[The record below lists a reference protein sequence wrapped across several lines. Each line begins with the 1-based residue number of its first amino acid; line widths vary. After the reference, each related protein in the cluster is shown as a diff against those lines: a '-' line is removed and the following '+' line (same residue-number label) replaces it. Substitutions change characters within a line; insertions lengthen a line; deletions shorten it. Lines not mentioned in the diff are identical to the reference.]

1 MGIYSIAETSYAG
14 LQIAQAGIL
23 TTSQNIAGTTIDG
36 YSRRNANAI
45 MDALAPNSL
54 QLNGS
59 SFAIDGFTRQYSA
72 FIGAQLLGQKAK
84 SNYSDTLVQY
94 TAMLDHLVADEA
106 TSLTSALTNFFN
118 AMGSY
123 ATDPTNR
130 ALASGISGAA
140 NIVADRMSGMSSIVT
155 QLKTSTHNGLVDTI
169 KQANSL
175 LPELGRI
182 NQQIISA
189 TSPGNTAPSADLLDA
204 RDRILGQL
212 QQLVGGQSLINS
224 DQTATQLVN
233 GMPLVERTIANKL
246 SIATDK
252 KTLTLQ
258 FNPSNVVGAAN
269 PVQQPISDI
278 KGGQAGALLHLM
290 KDFVPSIEKRLDA
303 TAMAMVKIV
312 NSASQSAGDLSK
324 VPIFGF
330 KVGGNVYSNLSQ
342 GDFTSKIPAITSDID
357 LQNLYSS
364 LSNAI
369 DVSTNGTL
377 QLGNL
382 GAGSNSM
389 VTSIFAGGIAKA
401 GTYSFTAGVGDKE
414 NELTLSTIIDGKS
427 KVQTIKLADG
437 TLGSSQNLNFDQLG
451 LSIIVANPVAY
462 SVAADS
468 AIRTGQVYG
477 QTRTKVNTLT
487 VSRSTSPGTFTFSS
501 DDKGGLTLSGTING
515 SPASQRIQLSDGT
528 GNQMQYAFSQFGVTL
543 GITNLNFDTAAQ
555 IAQSLSSL
563 PNNTITVEAAIDSA
577 RTVASMIDGKNIIV
591 TGGASALQQYGL
603 TAANFV
609 SVAPANPL
617 DYMNGS
623 SPYISAESANQV
635 QRLSSVLGNS
645 VADLVTDVG
654 VQINTWNNAQSAD
667 TAVLKNLNE
676 QRNQVS
682 GVNLDEE
689 AANLLKYQQ
698 LYSASSKV
706 LQTGN
711 QMFNALISIMN

>member
-23 TTSQNIAGTTIDG
+23 TTSQNINGTSVDG
-36 YSRRNANAI
+36 YSRRNANVI

-72 FIGAQLLGQKAK
+72 LIGGQLLGQRAK
-84 SNYSDTLVQY
+84 SSYSDTLVQY
-94 TAMLDHLVADEA
+94 TSMIDHLVSDQA
-106 TSLTSALTNFFN
+106 TSLTSSLTNFFN

-130 ALASGISGAA
+130 ALAAGITGAA
-140 NIVADRMSGMSSIVT
+140 NIVSDRMAGMSSIIEK
-155 QLKTSTHNGLVDTI
+155 LKSSTHTGLVDTI

-189 TSPGNTAPSADLLDA
+189 TSPGNTSPSADLLDE
-204 RDRILGQL
+204 RDRILAQL

-233 GMPLVERTIANKL
+233 GLPLVERAIANKL
-246 SIATDK
+246 SIATDQ
-252 KTLTLQ
+252 KTITLQ
-258 FNPSNVVGAAN
+258 FNPSNIVGDAN
-269 PVQQPISDI
+269 PVQQRMTDI
-278 KGGQAGALLHLM
+278 TGGQAGALMTLM
-290 KDFVPSIEKRLDA
+290 NSFVPSIEKRLDA
-303 TAMAMVKIV
+303 TAMALVKIA
-312 NSASQSAGDLSK
+312 NGASQSAGDVSK

-330 KVGGNVYSNLSQ
+330 RVGGNTYSNLSQ
-342 GDFTSKIPAITSDID
+342 GDFTSQIPPIKSDTD
-357 LQNLYSS
+357 LLNLYSS
-364 LSNAI
+364 LSNAV

-382 GAGSNSM
+382 APNSNSR
-389 VTSIFAGGIAKA
+389 VDSIFAGGLAKA
-401 GTYSFTAGVGDKE
+401 ATYTLSAGVGSQSK
-414 NELTLSTIIDGKS
+414 ELTLSAIIDGKA
-427 KVQTIKLADG
+427 KAQTVTVADG
-437 TLGSSQNLNFDQLG
+437 VLGASQNLSFDQLG
-451 LSIIVANPVAY
+451 LSVVVSNPVAY
-462 SVAADS
+462 TVSSNSKV
-468 AIRTGQVYG
+468 RVGQTYG
-477 QTRTKVNTLT
+477 QTQTQVNTLT
-487 VSRSTSPGTFTFSS
+487 ASTTTSPGTYTFST
-501 DDKGGLTLSGTING
+501 DGKGALTLAGTVNG
-515 SPASQRIQLSDGT
+515 SAVEQTIQLNDGT
-528 GNQMQYAFSQFGVTL
+528 GNQMQYAFSKFGITL
-543 GITNLNFDTAAQ
+543 GITNLNFDSAAQ
-555 IAQSLSSL
+555 IAQSLASPS
-563 PNNTITVEAAIDSA
+563 NNTVTIEAAIDNASTIASA
-577 RTVASMIDGKNIIV
+577 MDGKNIIV

-603 TAANFV
+603 TAANFI

-623 SPYISAESANQV
+623 TPYINSIAANGV
-635 QRLSSVLGNS
+635 QALSTVLGNS
-645 VADLVTDVG
+645 VADMVTDVG
-654 VQINTWNNAQSAD
+654 GQINTWNNAQKAD
-667 TAVLKNLNE
+667 TAVLKNLTD

-711 QMFNALISIMN
+711 QLFNTLISIMN

>member
-36 YSRRNANAI
+36 YSRRNASAI

-140 NIVADRMSGMSSIVT
+140 NIVADRMSGISSIVT

-175 LPELGRI
+175 LPELSRI

-389 VTSIFAGGIAKA
+389 ITSIFAGGIAKA

-414 NELTLSTIIDGKS
+414 SELTLSTVIDGKS
-427 KVQTIKLADG
+427 KVQTIKLADS

-462 SVAADS
+462 NVTADS

-477 QTRTKVNTLT
+477 ETRTKVNTLT
-487 VSRSTSPGTFTFSS
+487 VSKSTSPGTFTFSS

-515 SPASQRIQLSDGT
+515 SPTSQRIQLSDGT
-528 GNQMQYAFSQFGVTL
+528 GNQMQYAFSQFGVTI
-543 GITNLNFDTAAQ
+543 GITNLNFDTAVQ
-555 IAQSLSSL
+555 IAQSLSSS
-563 PNNTITVEAAIDSA
+563 PKNTITVEAALDSA
-577 RTVASMIDGKNIIV
+577 RTVASKIDGKNIIV

>member
-414 NELTLSTIIDGKS
+414 NELTLSTITDGKS

-635 QRLSSVLGNS
+635 QRQSSVLGNS

>member
-330 KVGGNVYSNLSQ
+330 KVGS
-342 GDFTSKIPAITSDID
+342 
-357 LQNLYSS
+357 
-364 LSNAI
+364 
-369 DVSTNGTL
+369 
-377 QLGNL
+377 
-382 GAGSNSM
+382 
-389 VTSIFAGGIAKA
+389 
-401 GTYSFTAGVGDKE
+401 
-414 NELTLSTIIDGKS
+414 
-427 KVQTIKLADG
+427 
-437 TLGSSQNLNFDQLG
+437 
-451 LSIIVANPVAY
+451 
-462 SVAADS
+462 
-468 AIRTGQVYG
+468 
-477 QTRTKVNTLT
+477 
-487 VSRSTSPGTFTFSS
+487 
-501 DDKGGLTLSGTING
+501 
-515 SPASQRIQLSDGT
+515 
-528 GNQMQYAFSQFGVTL
+528 
-543 GITNLNFDTAAQ
+543 
-555 IAQSLSSL
+555 
-563 PNNTITVEAAIDSA
+563 
-577 RTVASMIDGKNIIV
+577 
-591 TGGASALQQYGL
+591 ASASGL
-603 TAANFV
+603 PVV
-609 SVAPANPL
+609 SN
-617 DYMNGS
+617 
-623 SPYISAESANQV
+623 
-635 QRLSSVLGNS
+635 
-645 VADLVTDVG
+645 
-654 VQINTWNNAQSAD
+654 
-667 TAVLKNLNE
+667 
-676 QRNQVS
+676 
-682 GVNLDEE
+682 
-689 AANLLKYQQ
+689 
-698 LYSASSKV
+698 
-706 LQTGN
+706 
-711 QMFNALISIMN
+711 

>member
-414 NELTLSTIIDGKS
+414 NELTLSTITDGKS

-528 GNQMQYAFSQFGVTL
+528 GNQMQYAFSQFGMTL

>member
-258 FNPSNVVGAAN
+258 FNPSNVVGAGN

-389 VTSIFAGGIAKA
+389 VTSIFAGGITKA
-401 GTYSFTAGVGDKE
+401 GTYSFAAGVGDKE

-462 SVAADS
+462 SITADS

-477 QTRTKVNTLT
+477 QNRTKVNTLT

-515 SPASQRIQLSDGT
+515 SPVSQRIQLSDGT
-528 GNQMQYAFSQFGVTL
+528 GNQMQYNFSQFGVTL

-577 RTVASMIDGKNIIV
+577 KTVASKIDGKNIIV

-609 SVAPANPL
+609 SVASANPL

-623 SPYISAESANQV
+623 TPYISAESANQV

-667 TAVLKNLNE
+667 TAILKNLNE

>member
-23 TTSQNIAGTTIDG
+23 TTSQNINGTSVDG
-36 YSRRNANAI
+36 YSRRNANVI

-72 FIGAQLLGQKAK
+72 LIGGQLLGQRAK
-84 SNYSDTLVQY
+84 SSYSDTLVQY
-94 TAMLDHLVADEA
+94 TSMIDHLVSDQA
-106 TSLTSALTNFFN
+106 TSLTSSLTNFFN

-130 ALASGISGAA
+130 ALAAGITGAA
-140 NIVADRMSGMSSIVT
+140 NIVSDRMAGMSSIIEK
-155 QLKTSTHNGLVDTI
+155 LKSSTHTGLVDTI

-189 TSPGNTAPSADLLDA
+189 TSPGNTSPSADLLDE
-204 RDRILGQL
+204 RDRILAQL

-233 GMPLVERTIANKL
+233 GLPLVERAIANKL
-246 SIATDK
+246 SIATDQ
-252 KTLTLQ
+252 KTITLQ
-258 FNPSNVVGAAN
+258 FNPSNIVGDAN
-269 PVQQPISDI
+269 PVQQRMTDI
-278 KGGQAGALLHLM
+278 TGGQAGALMTLM
-290 KDFVPSIEKRLDA
+290 NSFVPSIEKRLDA
-303 TAMAMVKIV
+303 TAMALVKIA
-312 NSASQSAGDLSK
+312 NGASQSAGDVSK

-330 KVGGNVYSNLSQ
+330 RVGGNTYSNLSQ
-342 GDFTSKIPAITSDID
+342 GDFTSQIPPIKSDTD
-357 LQNLYSS
+357 LLNLYSS
-364 LSNAI
+364 LSNAV

-382 GAGSNSM
+382 APNSNSR
-389 VTSIFAGGIAKA
+389 VDSIFAGGLAKA
-401 GTYSFTAGVGDKE
+401 ATYTLSAGVGSQAK
-414 NELTLSTIIDGKS
+414 ELTLSAIIDGKA
-427 KVQTIKLADG
+427 KAQTVTVADG
-437 TLGSSQNLNFDQLG
+437 VLGASQNLSFDQLG
-451 LSIIVANPVAY
+451 LSVVVSNPVAY
-462 SVAADS
+462 TVSSNSKV
-468 AIRTGQVYG
+468 RVGQTYG
-477 QTRTKVNTLT
+477 QIQTQVNTLT
-487 VSRSTSPGTFTFSS
+487 ASTTTSPGTYTFST
-501 DDKGGLTLSGTING
+501 DGKGALTLAGTVNG
-515 SPASQRIQLSDGT
+515 SAVEQTIQLNDGT
-528 GNQMQYAFSQFGVTL
+528 GNQMQYAFSKFGITL
-543 GITNLNFDTAAQ
+543 GITNLNFDSAAQ
-555 IAQSLSSL
+555 IAQSLASPS
-563 PNNTITVEAAIDSA
+563 NNTVTIEAAIDNASTIASA
-577 RTVASMIDGKNIIV
+577 MDGKNIIV

-603 TAANFV
+603 AAGNFI

-623 SPYISAESANQV
+623 TPYINSIAANGV
-635 QRLSSVLGNS
+635 QALSTVLGNS
-645 VADLVTDVG
+645 VADMVTDVG
-654 VQINTWNNAQSAD
+654 GQINTWNNAQKAD
-667 TAVLKNLNE
+667 TAVLKNLTD

-711 QMFNALISIMN
+711 QLFNTLISIMN

>member
-1 MGIYSIAETSYAG
+1 
-14 LQIAQAGIL
+14 
-23 TTSQNIAGTTIDG
+23 
-36 YSRRNANAI
+36 
-45 MDALAPNSL
+45 
-54 QLNGS
+54 
-59 SFAIDGFTRQYSA
+59 
-72 FIGAQLLGQKAK
+72 
-84 SNYSDTLVQY
+84 
-94 TAMLDHLVADEA
+94 
-106 TSLTSALTNFFN
+106 
-118 AMGSY
+118 
-123 ATDPTNR
+123 
-130 ALASGISGAA
+130 LASGISGAA

-414 NELTLSTIIDGKS
+414 NELTLSTITDGKS

>member
-342 GDFTSKIPAITSDID
+342 GDFTSKIPAIASDID

-437 TLGSSQNLNFDQLG
+437 ILGSSQNLNFDQLG

-462 SVAADS
+462 SVTADS

-515 SPASQRIQLSDGT
+515 SPVSQRLQLSDGT

-563 PNNTITVEAAIDSA
+563 PNKTITVEAAIDSA
-577 RTVASMIDGKNIIV
+577 RTVAAKIDGKNIIV

-623 SPYISAESANQV
+623 NPYIIAESANQV
-635 QRLSSVLGNS
+635 QRLSSVFGNS

>member
-414 NELTLSTIIDGKS
+414 NELTLSTITDGKS

-577 RTVASMIDGKNIIV
+577 RTVASMINGKNIIV